1 VAIDAAYGIL
11 LRRGLVLDFGL
22 LPPEVNSGRMYAGPG
37 PGPLL
42 AAAEAWDGL
51 ASELGFASTGYGS
64 TVTELAGASWV
75 GPTSS
80 TMLAAATPYVS
91 WLSATA
97 AQAEETANQARAAA
111 AAYEG
116 AFAMTVPPTEV
127 AANRALSTVLIATNF
142 FGQNTPA
149 IMATEALYA
158 EMWAQDAAA
167 MYGYAAASAAASVV
181 TPFANPP
188 QTTNQDGSDG
198 QTAAAAAQASGTAA
212 GNSAQ
217 TTASTT
223 SQVASSAAAPQ
234 ALQNLSSTAASSSN
248 ASSTSSLPFP
258 LSLLPTPSTSW
269 WQLVPSDYMVI
280 LRNTLQIYN
289 WYGLPY
295 FAYGIQ
301 QQLTYGISSTAGS
314 GGAVFAT
321 PQFASLGVVPVG
333 PPVSAG
339 VGQASAIGGLS
350 VPSGWSGAAPSGLSG
365 AAPAGLE
372 SEGAALADSVR
383 EVGLGSNAPLS
394 IRNVQGVQPGS
405 NGVLRGVPMGG
416 DRGGGRDG
424 YVVKYGFRHS
434 VMPRPPSAG

>member
-1 VAIDAAYGIL
+1 M
-11 LRRGLVLDFGL
+11 LDFGL
-22 LPPEVNSGRMYAGPG
+22 LPPEVNSGRMYAGAG

-51 ASELGFASTGYGS
+51 ASELSFASAGYGS
-64 TVTELAGASWV
+64 TVTELTSGPWI

-80 TMLAAATPYVS
+80 TMQAAATPYVS

-111 AAYEG
+111 AAYEA
-116 AFAMTVPPTEV
+116 AFAMTVPPTVV
-127 AANRALSTVLIATNF
+127 ASNRALLMVLVATNF

-149 IMATEALYA
+149 IMATEALYV

-181 TPFANPP
+181 APFATPP

-198 QTAAAAAQASGTAA
+198 QAATAAQASGTAA

-223 SQVASSAAAPQ
+223 SQAVSSATVPQ
-234 ALQNLSSTAASSSN
+234 ALPQLSSTAVSSSDT
-248 ASSTSSLPFP
+248 AATSGLPFP
-258 LSLLPTPSTSW
+258 LSLLPTPSTPW
-269 WQLVPSDYMVI
+269 WGLTPTSYKVVFHD
-280 LRNTLQIYN
+280 LLQIYN
-289 WYGLPY
+289 FYGVPY

-314 GGAVFAT
+314 GGAVYAT
-321 PQFASLGVVPVG
+321 PQFASLGIGPVA
-333 PPVSAG
+333 AG
-339 VGQASAIGGLS
+339 AGQAGSIGALS
-350 VPSGWSGAAPSGLSG
+350 VPSGWPGAVTSSWSG
-365 AAPAGLE
+365 AAPAALE
-372 SEGAALADSVR
+372 SEGSPLGTTLVDNVR
-383 EVGLGSNAPLS
+383 GATPTIPL
-394 IRNVQGVQPGS
+394 RNVQGAQPDS
-405 NGVLRGVPMGG
+405 NGLLRGVPMGG
-416 DRGGGRDG
+416 GRAGGRDG
-424 YVVKYGFRHS
+424 GYLVKYGFRHA

>member
-1 VAIDAAYGIL
+1 M
-11 LRRGLVLDFGL
+11 LDFGL
-22 LPPEVNSGRMYAGPG
+22 LPPEINSGRMYAGAG

-51 ASELGFASTGYGS
+51 ASELGFASAGYDS
-64 TVTELAGASWV
+64 TVTELTSGPWV

-80 TMLAAATPYVS
+80 TMQAAATPYVS

-111 AAYEG
+111 AGDEA
-116 AFAMTVPPTEV
+116 AVAPPVPPTVV
-127 AANRALSTVLIATNF
+127 AANRALLMTLITTNF

-149 IMATEALYA
+149 IMATEALYG
-158 EMWAQDAAA
+158 EMWSQDAAA

-181 TPFANPP
+181 TPFATPP

-198 QTAAAAAQASGTAA
+198 QAAAAAQASGTAA

-223 SQVASSAAAPQ
+223 PQLVSSATVPQALPQLSSAAV
-234 ALQNLSSTAASSSN
+234 SSSDTS
-248 ASSTSSLPFP
+248 ATSSLPFP
-258 LSLLPTPSTSW
+258 LSLLPTPTTPW
-269 WQLVPSDYMVI
+269 WQLVPADYTVV

-301 QQLTYGISSTAGS
+301 QQLTYGISSTAGT

-321 PQFASLGVVPVG
+321 PQFASLGLVPVG
-333 PPVSAG
+333 GPPSISI
-339 VGQASAIGGLS
+339 GQASEIGGLS
-350 VPSGWSGAAPSGLSG
+350 VPSSWSGAVPSGLPG
-365 AAPAGLE
+365 AVPAGLE
-372 SEGAALADSVR
+372 SEGPALANNARGVPA
-383 EVGLGSNAPLS
+383 GSNGPLS
-394 IRNVQGVQPGS
+394 NVQGAQPGS
-405 NGVLRGVPMGG
+405 NGLLRGVPMGG
-416 DRGGGRDG
+416 SGRGGRSGG
-424 YVVKYGFRHS
+424 YVVKYGFRHA

>member
-1 VAIDAAYGIL
+1 M
-11 LRRGLVLDFGL
+11 LDFGL
-22 LPPEVNSGRMYAGPG
+22 LPPEVNSGRMYTGPG

-51 ASELGFASTGYGS
+51 AAELGFASAGYGS
-64 TVTELAGASWV
+64 TVTELTSGPWI

-97 AQAEETANQARAAA
+97 AQAEETANQARAAV
-111 AAYEG
+111 AAYEA
-116 AFAMTVPPTEV
+116 AFAMTVPPTVV
-127 AANRALSTVLIATNF
+127 AANRALLMALIATNF

-149 IMATEALYA
+149 IMATEALYV

-167 MYGYAAASAAASVV
+167 MYGYAGASVAASVV

-188 QTTNQDGSDG
+188 QTTSQDGSDG
-198 QTAAAAAQASGTAA
+198 QAAAVAQANGTAA

-223 SQVASSAAAPQ
+223 SQLVSSATVPQALPQLSSAAV
-234 ALQNLSSTAASSSN
+234 SSSDTAA
-248 ASSTSSLPFP
+248 TSSLPFP
-258 LSLLPTPSTSW
+258 FSLLPTPSTPW
-269 WQLVPSDYMVI
+269 WQVTPADYQVI

-289 WYGLPY
+289 WFGLPY

-301 QQLTYGISSTAGS
+301 QQLTYGVGTTAGT
-314 GGAVFAT
+314 GGGFYAT
-321 PQFASLGVVPVG
+321 PQFAALGVGPVG

-350 VPSGWSGAAPSGLSG
+350 VPPGWSGTTTAGWSGATT
-365 AAPAGLE
+365 AALE
-372 SEGAALADSVR
+372 SEGPALANNVR
-383 EVGLGSNAPLS
+383 GVPAGSSGPLGNAE
-394 IRNVQGVQPGS
+394 GAQPGS
-405 NGVLRGVPMGG
+405 SGLLRGVPMGG
-416 DRGGGRDG
+416 SGRGQRSGG
-424 YVVKYGFRHS
+424 YVVRYGFRHA

>member
-1 VAIDAAYGIL
+1 M
-11 LRRGLVLDFGL
+11 LDFGL
-22 LPPEVNSGRMYAGPG
+22 LPPEINSGRMYAGPG

-51 ASELGFASTGYGS
+51 AAELGFASAGYGS
-64 TVTELAGASWV
+64 TVTELTSGPWV

-80 TMLAAATPYVS
+80 TMQAAATPYVS

-111 AAYEG
+111 AAYEA
-116 AFAMTVPPTEV
+116 AFATTVPPAVV
-127 AANRALSTVLIATNF
+127 AANRALLMTLIATNF

-149 IMATEALYA
+149 IMATEALYG
-158 EMWAQDAAA
+158 EMWGQDAAA

-181 TPFANPP
+181 TPFATPP

-198 QTAAAAAQASGTAA
+198 QAAAVAQASGTAA

-223 SQVASSAAAPQ
+223 PQLASSATIPQ
-234 ALQNLSSTAASSSN
+234 ALPQLSSTAVSSSDTS
-248 ASSTSSLPFP
+248 ATSSLPFP
-258 LSLLPTPSTSW
+258 LSLLPTPTTPW
-269 WQLVPSDYMVI
+269 WGLVPANYTTI

-301 QQLTYGISSTAGS
+301 QQLTYGMTSTAGAQ
-314 GGAVFAT
+314 GAVYAT
-321 PQFASLGVVPVG
+321 PQFASLGLVPVTG
-333 PPVSAG
+333 PPSIG

-350 VPSGWSGAAPSGLSG
+350 VPSSWSGAVPSGLPG
-365 AAPAGLE
+365 AVPAGLE
-372 SEGAALADSVR
+372 AEGPALADNVR
-383 EVGLGSNAPLS
+383 GAPAGSSGPLS
-394 IRNVQGVQPGS
+394 NVHGAQPGS
-405 NGVLRGVPMGG
+405 NGLLRGVPMGG
-416 DRGGGRDG
+416 SGRGGAAAPTLSNTG
-424 YVVKYGFRHS
+424 S
-434 VMPRPPSAG
+434 VTP